1 MDIFHKPLR
10 PLTSVEVKKFWQ
22 KVAVGS
28 ESECWLWKGSLFEAG
43 YGKFFLQNLDGTWD
57 KFRAHRVSYF
67 ICRGEE
73 PAEYQVIHGCDN
85 PPCVNPAHLRK
96 ATNYENVQDMI
107 AKGRNPHGDKHWS
120 RRLPE
125 RVLRGERNGSAK
137 LTAEIVR
144 EIRRRWRNRKKE
156 PVSMYR
162 LGKDY
167 CVSAGYVKRVLDRK
181 AWAHV

>member
-28 ESECWLWKGSLFEAG
+28 ESECWLWKGALYDTG
-43 YGKFFLQNLDGTWD
+43 YGKFFLQDSDGTWD

-67 ICRGEE
+67 IIHGED
-73 PAEYQVIHGCDN
+73 PAEYQVIHRCDN

-96 ATNYENVQDMI
+96 ATNYDNVQDMI
-107 AKGRNPHGDKHWS
+107 AKGRNPHGDKHWA
-120 RRLPE
+120 RRMPD
-125 RVLRGERNGSAK
+125 RVLRGGRNGAAK
-137 LTAEIVR
+137 LTEAVVR
-144 EIRRRWRNRKKE
+144 AIRSRWDNREKE
-156 PVSMYR
+156 PISMYR
-162 LGKDY
+162 LSKEY
-167 CVSAGYVKRVLDRK
+167 QISASHVKNIIDRI